1 MDIYP
6 QEKNKRPE
14 GLEPSIC
21 SSAGNRFSRLATDAC
36 DLLRHLVH
44 LYNFLVFMLKIS
56 LELLNYTRLTKYPD
70 PPTIFIFSC
79 SGLIPEA

>member
-1 MDIYP
+1 
-6 QEKNKRPE
+6 
-14 GLEPSIC
+14 
-21 SSAGNRFSRLATDAC
+21 
-36 DLLRHLVH
+36 LRHLVH